1 MEVGNKDSEGSD
13 NEVSDADDENIPEC
27 SIIEV
32 EGDSSPEKEY
42 DEYRELLKKKLSKT
56 IKKRN

>member
-1 MEVGNKDSEGSD
+1 MEVGNKDSDGSD
-13 NEVSDADDENIPEC
+13 NEVSDDENIPGC
-27 SIIEV
+27 SIVEV
-32 EGDSSPEKEY
+32 EVDSSPEKEY